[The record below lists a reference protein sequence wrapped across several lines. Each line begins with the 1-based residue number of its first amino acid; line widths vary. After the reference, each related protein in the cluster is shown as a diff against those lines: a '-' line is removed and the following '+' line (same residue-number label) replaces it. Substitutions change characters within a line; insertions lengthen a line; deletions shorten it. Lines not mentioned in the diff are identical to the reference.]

1 MDQLEKSGFVIDNC
15 PLCHGFWLDSGELEH
30 MLARRASGD
39 PDLAE
44 IAPTLERMSRTEV
57 HAFGEAVLA
66 CPRCAGMLGKISF
79 VRGDTTVIADKCA
92 ACGGIWLQSGEMGLL
107 FALVERTRR
116 GSGVAGPGPHPR
128 HGFGLGEL
136 ALMVVAALAVGA
148 LLAFLLGVF
157 R

>member
-1 MDQLEKSGFVIDNC
+1 
-15 PLCHGFWLDSGELEH
+15 
-30 MLARRASGD
+30 
-39 PDLAE
+39 
-44 IAPTLERMSRTEV
+44 
-57 HAFGEAVLA
+57 VLA